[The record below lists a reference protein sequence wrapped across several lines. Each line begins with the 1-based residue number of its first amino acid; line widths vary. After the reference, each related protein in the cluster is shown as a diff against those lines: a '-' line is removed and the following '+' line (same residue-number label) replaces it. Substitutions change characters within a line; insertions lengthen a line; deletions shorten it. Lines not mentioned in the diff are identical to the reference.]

1 MLFNKQQADA
11 LSTNDRL
18 MLFNERLADALQE
31 TTDGNIPYIYRARR
45 VSPQV

>member
-18 MLFNERLADALQE
+18 MLFNKRQADALQQ
-31 TTDGNIPYIYRARR
+31 TTDGDIPYIYRAGR

>member
-18 MLFNERLADALQE
+18 MLFNKQQTATFPISIERVA
-31 TTDGNIPYIYRARR
+31 
-45 VSPQV
+45 